1 MIDMHSHI
9 LPGVDDGAQV
19 LEDALEM
26 LRIAR
31 ADGVE
36 VQVLTPHIHPDR
48 YPNTRESLQQT
59 FDRFQRQVADN
70 GVDIELRLA
79 AELRIGPELVRL
91 ANDDGLPWLG
101 SWRGRHVMLMEFPHS
116 SIPAGSENMVAWLIQ
131 RDILPMIAH
140 PERNQALQSR
150 PSKLDPFLTAGCLLQ
165 VTAGSLTGQFGAEA
179 RSLAES
185 LLLADRVT
193 LLATDAHNLAYRP
206 PNLSSGVAAAARL
219 IGEAAARRL
228 VEENPRGM
236 LEAA

>member
-19 LEDALEM
+19 LEDALAM

-36 VQVLTPHIHPDR
+36 VQVLTPHIHLDR

-59 FDRFQRQVADN
+59 FDGFQRRVADN

-79 AELRIGPELVRL
+79 AELRIGPELVGL
-91 ANDDGLPWLG
+91 ANNDGLPWLG
-101 SWRGRHVMLMEFPHS
+101 SWRGRRVMLMEFPHS

-140 PERNQALQSR
+140 PERNQALQGR
-150 PSKLDPFLTAGCLLQ
+150 PSKLDPFLAAGCLLQ
-165 VTAGSLTGQFGAEA
+165 VTAGSLTGQFGAKA
-179 RSLAES
+179 RSLAEA

-236 LEAA
+236 LEVA